1 MTKTLLRIGAI
12 IFFVIAAGHLA
23 CLLALEQMFAFY
35 NVTPI
40 YDMLYAVES
49 WHPYAVTIG
58 LVGCFTVA
66 GLYGLS
72 AAGDIHLPLTKL
84 AIITI
89 ETLFALRWIAGIVM
103 LFVRG
108 FSWLEI
114 GNLTIITVIL
124 ICYAKIK

>member
-1 MTKTLLRIGAI
+1 MNKTLLRIGAI
-12 IFFVIAAGHLA
+12 VFFVIAIGHLA

-40 YDMLYAVES
+40 YEMLYTIGT
-49 WHPYAVTIG
+49 WLPYAVTVG
-58 LVGCFTVA
+58 LVCCFTVA

-72 AAGDIHLPLTKL
+72 AAGDIKLPLTKL

-89 ETLFALRWIAGIVM
+89 ETLFALRWLAGIVM

-114 GNLTIITVIL
+114 CNLTIITIIL

>member
-1 MTKTLLRIGAI
+1 MNKTLLRIGAAL
-12 IFFVIAAGHLA
+12 FFVIAIGHLA

-40 YDMLYAVES
+40 YEMLYTIGA
-49 WHPYAVTIG
+49 WLPYAVTVG
-58 LVGCFTVA
+58 LVCCFTVA

-72 AAGDIHLPLTKL
+72 AAGDIKLPLTKL

-89 ETLFALRWIAGIVM
+89 ETLFALRWLAGIVM

-114 GNLTIITVIL
+114 CNLTIITIIL